1 MAVLVGL
8 LASIRI
14 GLSAARP
21 EAASDGHATCPNSND
36 NNKPNTVRCHID
48 IGLRTT
54 AHYILFFVAHQQ
66 NTAIQSATVLC
77 PIRPSVCLSV
87 RHMLVLC

>member
-21 EAASDGHATCPNSND
+21 EAASDGHATCPNNND
-36 NNKPNTVRCHID
+36 NNKP
-48 IGLRTT
+48 
-54 AHYILFFVAHQQ
+54 
-66 NTAIQSATVLC
+66 QSINL
-77 PIRPSVCLSV
+77 
-87 RHMLVLC
+87 